1 MIPSTKQWLLA
12 ALVAIAGLA
21 GYYAW
26 KQVEGDGLPAGIV
39 QGNGRIEGV
48 EIDVATKYGG
58 RLRDIRVAEG
68 EFVKAGQVLAEMD
81 TSQLAAQKRQA
92 EAQLRRAE
100 IGVDTAGSVVTQR
113 QAERRAAEALV
124 EQRRAQLDAASRRRA
139 RSEQLGG
146 SNTVAQQVVD
156 DDRANENGAKA
167 ALAAAEASLAAS
179 DAAIG
184 AAQAQVVDARASVEA
199 AKAAIE
205 AIDTDIADGTLA
217 SPRDGRVQILV
228 AQPGEVLAGGG
239 RVLNLIDLTDV
250 YMTFFLSSVDA
261 GRVAQGA
268 EARLVLDAAP
278 QFVIPA
284 KISFVADVA
293 QFTPK
298 TVETE
303 AEREK
308 LMFRVRARVEPALLR
323 KYLAYVKTGLPGTA
337 YVRLDPETPWPENL
351 DKSLIE

>member
-12 ALVAIAGLA
+12 ILIVMAGSA

-26 KQVEGDGLPAGIV
+26 KNVERDGLPVGIV
-39 QGNGRIEGV
+39 EGNGRIEGV
-48 EIDVATKYGG
+48 EIDIATRYAG
-58 RLRDIRVAEG
+58 RLREVRVTEG
-68 EFVKAGQVLAEMD
+68 EFVKAGQVMAQMD

-113 QAERRAAEALV
+113 QAERRASVALV
-124 EQRRAQLDAASRRRA
+124 EQRKAQLDAASRRRT
-139 RSEQLGG
+139 RSEDLAGRN
-146 SNTVAQQVVD
+146 SVAQQVVD

-179 DAAIG
+179 EAAIG
-184 AAQAQVVDARASVEA
+184 AAQAQVVDARAAVEA
-199 AKAAIE
+199 AQAAIE
-205 AIDTDIADGTLA
+205 SIETEIADGTLT
-217 SPRDGRVQILV
+217 SPRDGRVQIVV
-228 AQPGEVLAGGG
+228 AQPGEVLTGGG
-239 RVLNLIDLTDV
+239 RVVNLIDLTDV
-250 YMTFFLSSVDA
+250 YMTFFLSSGDA

-268 EARLVLDAAP
+268 EVRLVLDAVP
-278 QFVIPA
+278 QYVIPA

-308 LMFRVRARVEPALLR
+308 LMFRVRARVEPQLLR
-323 KYLAYVKTGLPGTA
+323 KYIAYVKTGLPGTA
-337 YVRLDPETPWPENL
+337 YVRLDPETPWPANL
-351 DKSLIE
+351 DKSVIE